1 MRNVLTVLMVV
12 VGFAL
17 QAISYFVLAAPWVT
31 TDVPSG
37 EPRVVGAPVLF
48 IAGVALV
55 FLAAVVYELLPERRG
70 PR

>member
-17 QAISYFVLAAPWVT
+17 QAISYFALAAPWVT
-31 TDVPSG
+31 AGVASG

-48 IAGVALV
+48 IAGVVLV
-55 FLAAVVYELLPERRG
+55 FLAAVVYELLPEKRG
-70 PR
+70 R

>member
-31 TDVPSG
+31 TGVPSG

-48 IAGVALV
+48 IAGVVLV

-70 PR
+70 R